1 MAKWKTIN
9 RINPYWE
16 EVLKYYD
23 YYPQY
28 GGLCEFE
35 LFKST
40 GTNIIWFKLYEER
53 RNEIGIPRKD
63 SSSIS
68 SLLSN
73 LLESVPPR
81 GMDLFGAQSESVRWL
96 CHTPGAALNATQL
109 CHHHQH
115 HSRCSER
122 KDGRTTTRK
131 YEYDPRF
138 HYNCL
143 YSPRQNQ
150 TTIPTPLH
158 RLRL

>member
-40 GTNIIWFKLYEER
+40 GTNIISFKLYEER

-73 LLESVPPR
+73 FLESVPPR
-81 GMDLFGAQSESVRWL
+81 GMDLFGAQSESVR
-96 CHTPGAALNATQL
+96 
-109 CHHHQH
+109 
-115 HSRCSER
+115 
-122 KDGRTTTRK
+122 
-131 YEYDPRF
+131 
-138 HYNCL
+138 
-143 YSPRQNQ
+143 
-150 TTIPTPLH
+150 
-158 RLRL
+158 